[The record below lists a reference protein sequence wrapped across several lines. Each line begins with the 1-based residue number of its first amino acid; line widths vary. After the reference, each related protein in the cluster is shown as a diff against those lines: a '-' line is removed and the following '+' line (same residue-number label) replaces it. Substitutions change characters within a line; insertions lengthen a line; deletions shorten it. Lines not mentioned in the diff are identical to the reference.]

1 MFRGTTVTHL
11 VSSTAQ
17 FSARL
22 ESVMK
27 RILLVSEVASLGRAF
42 ERYVYTRKEEERRNV
57 SVTYYGVK
65 QERLRGMIDAV
76 PEEELVGE
84 REASI
89 DISDAKYVIDPE
101 DRHSM
106 TGQLSERQKARIL
119 YLLGQWAEPTLAERD
134 HVTPTVGEILQFRRA
149 LEYLRT
155 PYPFSGS
162 FGLADRRE
170 TTIES
175 AQYVYQRLLLRS
187 PDHEMLS
194 FDVIALLAVG
204 QDGELDSEKVKNLI
218 KVFKPDRDGTMKCV
232 DFVKSVD
239 EVYKELRLLRAS
251 VANSTKI
258 DRAFES
264 IFNSIFYVILICLI
278 LSRLGHDPLALFLS
292 ISGVIL
298 AFAFMIGSASS
309 KYFEVR

>member
-1 MFRGTTVTHL
+1 
-11 VSSTAQ
+11 
-17 FSARL
+17 
-22 ESVMK
+22 MK

-106 TGQLSERQKARIL
+106 TGQLSERQKARILYLLVQPTDPRGKESERQKARIL